1 MKIYDIS
8 IPLCAQTPV
17 WEGDKE
23 VTIRWVSR
31 ISEGAEYNLSELAM
45 GTHAGTHLDAPFHVF
60 TDGASIDQIP
70 LEKLIGKTQV
80 IHVPD
85 EVRKI
90 SRETIAQK
98 DLVYGISRLLI
109 RTANS
114 KYWKAAGGVFRRDYV
129 GLDSGAAGYL
139 VEKGYQLVGIDG
151 FSISPPEELM
161 PPHRILLDGGVV
173 ILETLDLSGV
183 PQGIYDLYCLPLKM
197 IDTDGAPARAILID
211 AN

>member
-23 VTIRWVSR
+23 VTIKWASR
-31 ISEGAEYNLSELAM
+31 ISEGAEYNLSELEM

-60 TDGASIDQIP
+60 ANGAAVDQIA
-70 LEKLIGKTQV
+70 LEKLIGKAQV
-80 IHVPD
+80 IHIPD
-85 EVRKI
+85 DVRRI
-90 SRETIAQK
+90 SREVIARK

-114 KYWKAAGGVFRRDYV
+114 NRWMESGGASRMDYV
-129 GLDSGAAGYL
+129 GLDSGVAGYL
-139 VEKGYQLVGIDG
+139 VERGYQLVGIDG
-151 FSISPPEELM
+151 FSISPPEDLM
-161 PPHRILLDGGVV
+161 PPHRILLDGGVA

-183 PQGIYDLYCLPLKM
+183 PQGIYDLYCLPMKLVG
-197 IDTDGAPARAILID
+197 TDGAPARAILID